1 MPSTYTTN
9 NGIELIATGEQSGT
23 WGDTTNTNL
32 ELLDASLDGQV
43 TVTLSAGGS
52 SGSPND
58 LPVTNGAASNGR
70 NRLVIFNDGG
80 DLGGT
85 AYVRLT
91 PNDAEKIIFIRN
103 ALTASRSILVFQGTY
118 SASNDYEIP
127 NGTTGVLYFNGAGSG
142 AVAANVFNN
151 AVFDGVSVDTI
162 SEKTSGSGVTID
174 TVLLKDDVVNATDVE
189 TTRISAN
196 DGTTAINIA
205 NSTGAVDIDTSLNVD
220 GTVTDDGA
228 THDGDV
234 TFTGASYNVVWDKS
248 DNSLEFADNA
258 KATFGAGGDL
268 SIYHDG
274 SNSYINDTATGN
286 LKLAASQVD
295 ILGGTD
301 GAETMATFVD
311 NGAATLYHDNTA
323 RIATTSAGVDVTGT
337 VTMDGGSTSAD
348 FSFGDSDKAL
358 FGAGNDLQIYHDGSD
373 SIIADEGTGRLLI
386 DASTQIIIRGGTAS
400 EWMFR
405 GVEDGAVELYYD
417 NGKKLATT
425 SAGVDVTGTVTM
437 DGGSTSANFS
447 FGDNDKALF
456 GAGNDLEIYHN
467 GAYSLVADVGTG
479 NLIVAANDLQL
490 TNADVTENYL
500 RAYANGT
507 VELYYDSG
515 KKLETTS
522 SGIHVTDAVGVGAAP
537 AAGTQLYISHATQP
551 TIRLQDSGGTNQY
564 GQMYHNSGLTY
575 FSSRNASSH
584 GQFYWATYNGTDLVN
599 RMHLSAS
606 GVLTVTAG
614 ITASS
619 GVYLG
624 GTGSENLLDDY
635 EEGDWTPDIRQSGT
649 AVSDAAYNTS
659 FTAGQYT
666 KTGRL
671 VSVSASLRLTDKG
684 TVTSSNAFQIG
695 GLPFVSTNNVK
706 ARAAASVYNHSGG
719 VIDTSGNKNGTLT
732 GLLTHNADEI
742 TFAVIDLSDG
752 SSEAVQYAD
761 VPDDLYIQIS
771 LAYITG

>member
-43 TVTLSAGGS
+43 TVTLSAVGS

-323 RIATTSAGVDVTGT
+323 RI
-337 VTMDGGSTSAD
+337 
-348 FSFGDSDKAL
+348 
-358 FGAGNDLQIYHDGSD
+358 
-373 SIIADEGTGRLLI
+373 
-386 DASTQIIIRGGTAS
+386 
-400 EWMFR
+400 
-405 GVEDGAVELYYD
+405 
-417 NGKKLATT
+417 ATT

>member
-43 TVTLSAGGS
+43 TVTLSAVGS

-358 FGAGNDLQIYHDGSD
+358 FGAGNDL
-373 SIIADEGTGRLLI
+373 
-386 DASTQIIIRGGTAS
+386 
-400 EWMFR
+400 
-405 GVEDGAVELYYD
+405 
-417 NGKKLATT
+417 
-425 SAGVDVTGTVTM
+425 
-437 DGGSTSANFS
+437 
-447 FGDNDKALF
+447 
-456 GAGNDLEIYHN
+456 EIYHN

-719 VIDTSGNKNGTLT
+719 VIDTSGNKTGTLT

>member
-43 TVTLSAGGS
+43 TVTLSAVGS

-348 FSFGDSDKAL
+348 FGFADDISANFGT
-358 FGAGNDLQIYHDGSD
+358 GNDLKIYHSSGHSYISDAGDGYLVLMSNGPGIRLNSSSAEVMIDAVPDGAVTLYHDNSSKLATSASGVTVTGAVSPTTGMTLADDVNLTFGTGSDATIDYDGSNLIFQVASDVSNFVFKD
-373 SIIADEGTGRLLI
+373 SSGNYKMWVDADEG
-386 DASTQIIIRGGTAS
+386 
-400 EWMFR
+400 
-405 GVEDGAVELYYD
+405 
-417 NGKKLATT
+417 
-425 SAGVDVTGTVTM
+425 
-437 DGGSTSANFS
+437 
-447 FGDNDKALF
+447 
-456 GAGNDLEIYHN
+456 DLVLW
-467 GAYSLVADVGTG
+467 S
-479 NLIVAANDLQL
+479 
-490 TNADVTENYL
+490 
-500 RAYANGT
+500 
-507 VELYYDSG
+507 YDSG
-515 KKLETTS
+515 TDGPNLILKHLSGSPADNDALGRVYFVGDNSADEETFYTAIYALS
-522 SGIHVTDAVGVGAAP
+522 EDVTDGSEDGSFFVYGLTDGTNKEYFSANYNGDKAVRLSYDGTAVLATVSGGINVTDAV
-537 AAGTQLYISHATQP
+537 SSP
-551 TIRLQDSGGTNQY
+551 TT
-564 GQMYHNSGLTY
+564 
-575 FSSRNASSH
+575 
-584 GQFYWATYNGTDLVN
+584 
-599 RMHLSAS
+599 
-606 GVLTVTAG
+606 
-614 ITASS
+614 